1 MWNNKHSVVNKP
13 VKAINKSFVDRWIR
27 AGKEVVTTTKLGKNK
42 TLLLILNMIVYFQNG
57 KCIFTYQYKQTTKK
71 LHIYS
76 FVKATY
82 CSKKLETHVYGMI
95 PFRKKKKKQ
104 VLISSPY
111 EYMFLYVSAWT
122 QEKVHTI
129 LLKLAR
135 YMCEWVKAE
144 DKQMWGDNLLYLL
157 QVGIY

>member
-76 FVKATY
+76 FVKVTY

-95 PFRKKKKKQ
+95 PFRKKKKKASLNLFPIWVY
-104 VLISSPY
+104 VLVRICMNPGKGSYHP
-111 EYMFLYVSAWT
+111 AKT
-122 QEKVHTI
+122 
-129 LLKLAR
+129 
-135 YMCEWVKAE
+135 
-144 DKQMWGDNLLYLL
+144 G
-157 QVGIY
+157 